1 MELSF
6 RNLFFLI
13 SLIFILVSGVINT
26 KQTNENMSFGDYLRE
41 LEKSDFSNES
51 RTERNNKS
59 LNLGFITP
67 WANKERGNKF
77 ILSNPF
83 KFDIISPTWF
93 DLKPELM
100 NGKYNTK
107 LDGSNYVD
115 KDFLKKLKELNNKI
129 SIFPRFKCTDFTSN
143 TLSDLIS
150 EKNSDKTVNLIVKR
164 LKLNKFEG
172 LVLEC
177 TQFWFME
184 HLYPLYVTF
193 QQKLYNE
200 LKKNDKK
207 LIVVFFPLS
216 ETLQNIVS
224 KARFDYLSRYLD
236 YAFIMTYDY
245 FSYINTEDMDPN
257 NSKLV
262 KMSPENWVIKT
273 VDHYVDKTK
282 GNKALYNKMIL
293 GFSFHGF
300 ISDKFSKKLK
310 GGIVESDK
318 LKNLILSGKVKGN
331 YDLFWNE
338 ESNEFHSEIEEE
350 GSYNI
355 VVPSSRSLQKR
366 IELIENLNLG
376 GVGIWEIGQGFENW
390 INNL

>member
-1 MELSF
+1 MDLKFS
-6 RNLFFLI
+6 I
-13 SLIFILVSGVINT
+13 LIFILFSNLISMSIATSSNSSDKNT
-26 KQTNENMSFGDYLRE
+26 MSFGDYLRE
-41 LEKSDFSNES
+41 LEKSNFSEES
-51 RTERNNKS
+51 KIKINKS
-59 LNLGFITP
+59 INLGFLTP

-77 ILSNPF
+77 VLNNAG

-93 DLKPELM
+93 DLKPESM

-115 KDFLKKLKELNNKI
+115 KDFLKKIRELNSNI
-129 SIFPRFKCTDFTSN
+129 GIFPRFKCSEFTSN

-177 TQFWFME
+177 TQFWFIE

-193 QQKLYNE
+193 QQKLFTE
-200 LKKNDKK
+200 LQKNNKK
-207 LIVVFFPLS
+207 LIVVFFPIS

-224 KARFDYLSRYLD
+224 KPRFDYLSRYLD

-245 FSYINTEDMDPN
+245 FSYINTDDINPN
-257 NSKLV
+257 DSNLV

-273 VDHYVDKTK
+273 IDHYVDKTK
-282 GNKALYNKMIL
+282 QNKSSLSKIL
-293 GFSFHGF
+293 IGFSFHGF

-318 LKNLILSGKVKGN
+318 LKNLILSGKVKGD
-331 YDLFWNE
+331 YDLRWNN
-338 ESNEFHSEIEEE
+338 ESKEYFSEIEEE

-355 VVPSSRSLQKR
+355 VVPSSKSVQNR
-366 IELIENLNLG
+366 IDLIDKMNLG
-376 GVGIWEIGQGFENW
+376 GIGIWEIGQGFESW

>member
-6 RNLFFLI
+6 RNLIFLI
-13 SLIFILVSGVINT
+13 SLSFILVSGVINS
-26 KQTNENMSFGDYLRE
+26 KQTNENLSFGDYLRE

-51 RTERNNKS
+51 RTERNSKS

-67 WANKERGNKF
+67 WSNKDKGNKF

-107 LDGSNYVD
+107 LDGSNYVE
-115 KDFLKKLKELNNKI
+115 KDFLKKLKELNSKI

-200 LKKNDKK
+200 LKKNEKK

-257 NSKLV
+257 DSKLV

-282 GNKALYNKMIL
+282 GNKALYSKMIL

-318 LKNLILSGKVKGN
+318 LKNMILSGKVKGN

-338 ESNEFHSEIEEE
+338 ESNEYHSEIEEE

-366 IELIENLNLG
+366 IEFIEKMNLG
-376 GVGIWEIGQGFENW
+376 GVGIWEIGQGFESW